1 MAASGAAVASGTL
14 PDLLRRMDSS
24 AKRELMADPQNE
36 ALYPNQESRE
46 SFGHYV
52 ECQPDPLPQPYLV
65 AASASMCGELG
76 LSAEEAKEDGFVRL
90 FSGDLRDATLR
101 AIATPYAVSVFGSPI
116 WAPDPFGR
124 GNGYGDGRA
133 VSLGEVE
140 CGGGSRWELQLKGAG
155 TTPFSRGGDGRA
167 VLRSSVREYLVS
179 EAMHHLGIPTTR
191 ALSLVASSTQRVR
204 RMWYKEGDRGGR
216 DHPPDTLVTERCAI
230 TCRAA
235 PSFLRVGHLELHSRR
250 ASRPAERDGEHDPE
264 PTAAEARRML
274 LQLFDAAVRR
284 EFAAEVDGAAPLPQ
298 RVVGVVRA
306 FAARQAALTAG
317 WLRVG
322 YVQGNMNSDNMLLS
336 GRTMDYGPFGFV
348 EQYEPLWS
356 PFTSDAERKFGFERQ
371 PVAAQV
377 NVMTLARALLP
388 LLSQGD
394 DGNGGMRLDEAAVSQ
409 LQAVVED
416 EYPQLLRA
424 ELGAMHAAKLGL
436 ATWDQAAAEEL
447 LAPLKLLMER
457 SQLDYTLFWRQLSH
471 LSDATLAAAAGG
483 QPAAAQAVLAPA
495 CYEAEAM
502 AEREGEWAAWL
513 KAYASR
519 IAAEGRPASE
529 RQAEMRRASP
539 KYIPREWMLVKAY
552 EAAERGD
559 QSVVH
564 QLEELFSAPYEE
576 QSPALEQLYYRRT
589 PDEFRRK
596 AGVSFFS

>member
-1 MAASGAAVASGTL
+1 VQCAA
-14 PDLLRRMDSS
+14 LR
-24 AKRELMADPQNE
+24 P
-36 ALYPNQESRE
+36 
-46 SFGHYV
+46 
-52 ECQPDPLPQPYLV
+52 
-65 AASASMCGELG
+65 
-76 LSAEEAKEDGFVRL
+76 
-90 FSGDLRDATLR
+90 
-101 AIATPYAVSVFGSPI
+101 
-116 WAPDPFGR
+116 
-124 GNGYGDGRA
+124 
-133 VSLGEVE
+133 
-140 CGGGSRWELQLKGAG
+140 
-155 TTPFSRGGDGRA
+155 
-167 VLRSSVREYLVS
+167 
-179 EAMHHLGIPTTR
+179 
-191 ALSLVASSTQRVR
+191 
-204 RMWYKEGDRGGR
+204 
-216 DHPPDTLVTERCAI
+216 
-230 TCRAA
+230 
-235 PSFLRVGHLELHSRR
+235 
-250 ASRPAERDGEHDPE
+250 RP
-264 PTAAEARRML
+264 
-274 LQLFDAAVRR
+274 DAAC
-284 EFAAEVDGAAPLPQ
+284 GT
-298 RVVGVVRA
+298 
-306 FAARQAALTAG
+306 RQ
-317 WLRVG
+317 
-322 YVQGNMNSDNMLLS
+322 
-336 GRTMDYGPFGFV
+336 DYGPFGFV

-471 LSDATLAAAAGG
+471 LSDAALAAAAGG

-519 IAAEGRPASE
+519 IAAEGRPASD